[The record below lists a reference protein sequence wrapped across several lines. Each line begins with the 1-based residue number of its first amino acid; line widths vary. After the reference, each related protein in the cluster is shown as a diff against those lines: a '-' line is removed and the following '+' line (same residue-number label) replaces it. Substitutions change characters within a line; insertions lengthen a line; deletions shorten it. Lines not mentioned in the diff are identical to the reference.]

1 MIITTIQPQEVY
13 NICKEKPFY
22 TDITRSEYYDWKEFI
37 EAYNWLSS
45 VMKTKIKKPFQAQ
58 YPIWGWYRY
67 NGKYKLDLRQHTHL
81 YPPNYYAI
89 TLDIPDDQVL
99 LSDYESW
106 HAVLNK
112 FVLHDL
118 DDEENFD
125 KNDDYYDKLKESDP
139 NKYNEIMVQS
149 WYHIF
154 DLKPN
159 VFSSG
164 TEIQA
169 TFWKIDPKWIIKAKK
184 FGSMK
189 ESKNDD

>member
-13 NICKEKPFY
+13 NICKEQPFY
-22 TDITRSEYYDWKEFI
+22 TDITKSEYSDDEIFI
-37 EAYNWLSS
+37 DAYKWLIS
-45 VMKTKIKKPFQAQ
+45 VMETKIEKPFQAE
-58 YPIWGWYRY
+58 YPIWGWYRFD
-67 NGKYKLDLRQHTHL
+67 GKYKLDLRQHTRI

-99 LSDYESW
+99 LSDFESW

-118 DDEENFD
+118 YNENESDFY
-125 KNDDYYDKLKESDP
+125 KNDDYYDRLKESDP
-139 NKYNEIMVQS
+139 NKYHELMVQS

-159 VFSSG
+159 SFSSG
-164 TEIQA
+164 EFIQA
-169 TFWKIDPKWIIKAKK
+169 TFWKIEPKWIIKAKK

-189 ESKNDD
+189 ESK